1 MQLGELQ
8 HQISRFESRGVEV
21 VGVSVDEPNE
31 SLAMIDRLGLSFA
44 LGADPDQ
51 ALIQTFRVQNPDT
64 QELAIHAVYLV
75 APDGEIFYRKVG
87 GRRPVSAE
95 LVDAIDYFLGDYPR
109 TDEVVEPRERVAV
122 AYPRNDFQMLAT
134 IGRVPNLPASIDP
147 AGFAD
152 VLKVARSGSSDD
164 ALVAFK
170 ALMANS
176 TSASDEDLLAT
187 AAWLVRNRFYAERDE
202 VVDAARDLARRLD
215 RLAALE
221 TALASALERGDG
233 DAEDTALHA
242 LARARA
248 GLSLARANISKQAS
262 AWNLRYAKTSLRGYR
277 EVARASRR

>member
-8 HQISRFESRGVEV
+8 HQISRFESRNVEV
-21 VGVSVDEPNE
+21 VAVSVDAPNE

-64 QELAIHAVYLV
+64 QELAIHAVYLI

-87 GRRPVSAE
+87 RRRPVSAE
-95 LVDAIDYFLGDYPR
+95 LIDAIDYFLGDYPR
-109 TDEVVEPRERVAV
+109 TDEALEPRQRIAV

-134 IGRVPNLPASIDP
+134 IGRVPNLPATIDP
-147 AGFAD
+147 GRFAD
-152 VLKVARSGSSDD
+152 VLASARTGSSDD

-170 ALMANS
+170 ALMAAS
-176 TSASDEDLLAT
+176 TAASEDDLLAT

-202 VVDAARDLARRLD
+202 VIDAATDLARRLD
-215 RLAALE
+215 RVAELE
-221 TALASALERGDG
+221 ATLASARERADGDG
-233 DAEDTALHA
+233 EDAALHA

-248 GLSLARANISKQAS
+248 GLSLAQANISKNAS

>member
-8 HQISRFESRGVEV
+8 HQIGRFESRGVEV
-21 VGVSVDEPNE
+21 VAVSVDEPNE

-64 QELAIHAVYLV
+64 RELAIHAVYLI

-87 GRRPVSAE
+87 RRRPVSAE
-95 LVDAIDYFLGDYPR
+95 LIDAIDYFLGDYPR
-109 TDEVVEPRERVAV
+109 TDEAVEPRQRIAV
-122 AYPRNDFQMLAT
+122 AYPRNDFQLLAA
-134 IGRVPNLPASIDP
+134 IGRVRNLPASIDP
-147 AGFAD
+147 DGFAG
-152 VLKVARSGSSDD
+152 VLTVARSGSSDD

-176 TSASDEDLLAT
+176 TAASDEDLLAT
-187 AAWLVRNRFYAERDE
+187 AAWLVRNRFYAEREE
-202 VVDAARDLARRLD
+202 VVDAAADLARRLD
-215 RLAALE
+215 RVAELE
-221 TALASALERGDG
+221 TSLANALERGDG

-248 GLSLARANISKQAS
+248 GLSLARASITKNA
-262 AWNLRYAKTSLRGYR
+262 APWNLRYAKTSLRGYR